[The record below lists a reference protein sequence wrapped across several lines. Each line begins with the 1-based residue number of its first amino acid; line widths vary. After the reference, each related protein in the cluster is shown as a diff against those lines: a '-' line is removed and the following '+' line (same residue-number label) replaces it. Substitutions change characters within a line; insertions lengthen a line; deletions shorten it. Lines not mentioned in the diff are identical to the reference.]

1 MLPLKIFLPDNI
13 ISLDRVYSMRIEEL
27 TQKAK
32 TFIKESSYNDR
43 VQLLLDAKIIGK
55 DGYFHPG
62 YFSQET
68 ITKNKAENK
77 PITFQQ

>member
-1 MLPLKIFLPDNI
+1 MC
-13 ISLDRVYSMRIEEL
+13 IEEL

-32 TFIKESSYNDR
+32 TFIKESSHNDR

-55 DGYFHPG
+55 DGYFHPD
-62 YFSQET
+62 YFSPKTVAQ
-68 ITKNKAENK
+68 NKAENK